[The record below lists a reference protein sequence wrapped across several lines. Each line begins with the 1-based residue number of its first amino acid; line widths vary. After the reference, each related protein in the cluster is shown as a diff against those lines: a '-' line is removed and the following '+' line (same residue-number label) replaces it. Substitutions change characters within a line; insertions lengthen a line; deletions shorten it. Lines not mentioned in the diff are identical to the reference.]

1 MQDISVPATAQGI
14 TDPANHDPIE
24 FREGRSGQLIHVA
37 ASSDGDFNVRL
48 PEGHYEV
55 HHGTAHTSVTVLS
68 GGIYTLDLRPEHFLD
83 FKVTSE
89 PAPKNEIVV
98 RVQASGAGD
107 HAFSIRSDNLVMSNP
122 AVQKVHLTAGSKN
135 EVVWRSH
142 LISPETPWVAVIVP
156 DGEMNERAEVTGAST
171 PHQ

>member
-1 MQDISVPATAQGI
+1 
-14 TDPANHDPIE
+14 
-24 FREGRSGQLIHVA
+24 
-37 ASSDGDFNVRL
+37 
-48 PEGHYEV
+48 
-55 HHGTAHTSVTVLS
+55 
-68 GGIYTLDLRPEHFLD
+68 
-83 FKVTSE
+83 
-89 PAPKNEIVV
+89 
-98 RVQASGAGD
+98 
-107 HAFSIRSDNLVMSNP
+107 MSNP